1 MLTPTSVAIVGAS
14 GTATRIGGRPLFYM
28 LRGGFTGRIL
38 PVNPR
43 SATVQGVPAYATI
56 ADLPEA
62 PDVAIVALG
71 APLVRDA
78 VRDLIAIGTKT
89 AIIFSSGFAETGDE
103 GAAWQADFTAIAR
116 QAGMRIL
123 GPNTLG
129 VLNTRTNFCGTF
141 SSAVE
146 KGWPLTG
153 GVGIAS
159 QSGAYGAHLLS
170 LAMNRG
176 MGISTFVTTGNEAD
190 ITATDAIAWMA
201 EDPGTNVIVSYLEG
215 IKDGPRLIA
224 ALEAARQARK
234 PVIMMKAGRSMIG
247 SAAAQSHTASLAGDD
262 AIVDAVFREFGVLRV
277 DSAQQALDFAE
288 TATRRIYPVPNSI
301 GVITLSGGAGI
312 LIADDA
318 ERLGQPMPPLPDDIQ
333 AAMKAR
339 LSFAATRNPVDC
351 TAQALNDISL
361 IGDFGTMMVD
371 SGQYKSLLLFFSHAG
386 GQASVVTGLRQ
397 QLRRIIE
404 RAPDCLCV
412 LTVIADPDVVR
423 AYQEDGAVVFDD
435 PARAVAAIAAMGR
448 LGEAFALPAA
458 TKHEARTLPLRTQ
471 ADGALNEQQA
481 KQIFA
486 VAGIVVPREILVSR
500 EQDVA
505 SAVADIGLP
514 LVMKIVSPDIVHK
527 TEVGGVIVGVG
538 SPEAATAGFVELNR
552 RARSARPDARLD
564 GVLLAQQIDGGVEC
578 FMGVKRDPVFG
589 PIAVFGLGGIFVEV
603 LRDVALR
610 RCPFGVA
617 TAADMIRS
625 IQGFAVLDGARGRD
639 PVDLASLAIML
650 SRLSHLAMD
659 FGPEMLAIDIN
670 PVIATPSGAWAADGV
685 IEFDHSVKDA
695 FEEGQAQ

>member
-38 PVNPR
+38 PVNPH

-56 ADLPEA
+56 AELPEA
-62 PDVAIVALG
+62 PDVAIVALA

-89 AIIFSSGFAETGDE
+89 AIIFSAGFAETGDE
-103 GAAWQADFTAIAR
+103 GAAWQADLTAIAR

-141 SSAVE
+141 SSSVE
-146 KGWPLTG
+146 KGWPFTG

-176 MGISTFVTTGNEAD
+176 MGISSFVTTGNEAD

-201 EDPGTNVIVSYLEG
+201 EDPGTDVIVSYLEG
-215 IKDGPRLIA
+215 IKDGPRLTA

-234 PVIMMKAGRSMIG
+234 PVIIMKAGRSMIG

-262 AIVDAVFREFGVLRV
+262 AIVDAVFREFGALRV

-351 TAQALNDISL
+351 TAQALNDLSL

-371 SGQYKSLLLFFSHAG
+371 SGQYKSLLFFFSHAG
-386 GQASVVTGLRQ
+386 GQASVVVGLRE

-412 LTVIADPDVVR
+412 LTVIADPEVVR

-458 TKHEARTLPLRTQ
+458 AKQEARTLRTR

-486 VAGIVVPREILVSR
+486 DAGIVVPREILVWR

-505 SAVADIGLP
+505 SAVADIGFP

-527 TEVGGVIVGVG
+527 TEVGGVIVGVE
-538 SPEAATAGFVELNR
+538 SPEAATAGFAELNR

-610 RCPFGVA
+610 RCPFDIA

-659 FGPEMLAIDIN
+659 FGPELLAIDIN

-695 FEEGQAQ
+695 LEEGPAR

>member
-14 GTATRIGGRPLFYM
+14 GVATRIGGRPLFYM

-38 PVNPR
+38 PVNPN
-43 SATVQGVPAYATI
+43 SVMVQGVPAYA
-56 ADLPEA
+56 AVAALPEA
-62 PDVAIVALG
+62 PDVAIVALA
-71 APLVRDA
+71 APLVLDA

-103 GAAWQADFTAIAR
+103 GAAWQTELTAIVR
-116 QAGMRIL
+116 RAGMRIL

-141 SSAVE
+141 SSALE
-146 KGWPLTG
+146 KGWPRAG
-153 GVGIAS
+153 VVGIAS

-176 MGISTFVTTGNEAD
+176 LGISTFVTTGNEAD

-201 EDPGTNVIVSYLEG
+201 EDPGTDVIVSYLEG
-215 IKDGPRLIA
+215 IKDGPRLTT

-234 PVIMMKAGRSMIG
+234 PVIMMKAGRSVIG

-288 TATRRIYPVPNSI
+288 TATRRIYPVSNSI

-318 ERLGQPMPPLPDDIQ
+318 ERLGQPMPPLSEEIQ
-333 AAMKAR
+333 ASMKAR

-351 TAQALNDISL
+351 TAQALNDMSL
-361 IGDFGTMMVD
+361 IGDFGTMMLD
-371 SGQYKSLLLFFSHAG
+371 SGQYRSLLLFFSHAG
-386 GQASVVTGLRQ
+386 GQASSVAGMRQ

-412 LTVIADPDVVR
+412 LIVIADPDVVR

-435 PARAVAAIAAMGR
+435 PARAVSAIAAMGR

-458 TKHEARTLPLRTQ
+458 ANQESRALRTKPVR
-471 ADGALNEQQA
+471 ALNEQQA

-486 VAGIVVPREILVSR
+486 DAGIAVPREILISR
-500 EQDVA
+500 EQDVTRA
-505 SAVADIGLP
+505 ADEIGFP
-514 LVMKIVSPDIVHK
+514 LVMKIVSSDIVHK

-538 SPEAATAGFVELNR
+538 STEAAIASFVELNR

-564 GVLLAQQIDGGVEC
+564 GVLLAKQITGGVEC
-578 FMGVKRDPVFG
+578 FMGIKRDPVFG
-589 PIAVFGLGGIFVEV
+589 PIAVFGLGGVFVEV

-610 RCPFGVA
+610 RCPFA
-617 TAADMIRS
+617 PAAASDMIRS
-625 IQGFAVLDGARGRD
+625 IRGFAVLNGARGRD
-639 PVDLASLAIML
+639 PVDLESLATML
-650 SRLSHLAMD
+650 SHLSHLAME
-659 FGPEMLAIDIN
+659 FGPELSAIDMN
-670 PVIATPSGAWAADGV
+670 PVIATPSGAWAVDGV
-685 IEFDHSVKDA
+685 IEFDHSVKES
-695 FEEGQAQ
+695 FEGQAR